1 MRLCSGEGIA
11 HICVLLTG
19 SRAMGV
25 SAMMTKR
32 LLLTG
37 FAMIGGIG
45 TASADPASDRTAID
59 AQIEKNYAGLDALY
73 RDIHTHPELGA
84 QETRTAALLAGRM
97 KALGFTVTEKV
108 GGTGVV
114 AIYRNGAGPT
124 VMVRTELDGLPMEE
138 KTGLPYA
145 SRAQAQFEGKTTF
158 VAQSCGHDVHMA
170 AWVGTAQALLAM
182 KAQWKGT
189 LMFIAQPAEE
199 TLIGAK
205 AMLDAGLFTKF
216 AKPDYGF
223 AAHVGSGEA
232 GTVLVKDGVTSS
244 NSDSLQVTFKG
255 RGGHGSMP
263 SATIDPIVMGAHF
276 VTDVQSVISRQKD
289 ANAFGVVTVGAF
301 QAGTVGNIIPDTAVL
316 KLSLRSFDK
325 DVRQLL
331 LDGVKRTADAS
342 AAMSMA
348 PAPEVK
354 WLHGTAA
361 VINDHALAERAAAAL
376 TAAGGDRITYM
387 PATAPGWSASEDWSA
402 FVDAGVP
409 SVYFTIGGYDAATLA
424 AYKAKGES
432 VPSNHSPF
440 FAPDHDKAIRTGIRT
455 LSLAVLMVTE
465 PK

>member
-1 MRLCSGEGIA
+1 MKMM
-11 HICVLLTG
+11 LLTG
-19 SRAMGV
+19 C
-25 SAMMTKR
+25 AMM
-32 LLLTG
+32 
-37 FAMIGGIG
+37 
-45 TASADPASDRTAID
+45 ASVGPAWADPAPGPAANRAAID
-59 AQIEKNYAGLDALY
+59 AQIEKTYPALDALY
-73 RDIHTHPELGA
+73 RDIHAHPEIGM
-84 QETRTAALLAGRM
+84 QEVRTAALLAGKM
-97 KALGFTVTEKV
+97 KAMGFTVTEKV

-114 AIYRNGAGPT
+114 AIYRNGPGPT

-145 SRAQAQFEGKTTF
+145 SRAQTEYEGKTTF

-170 AWVGTAQALLAM
+170 AWIGTAQALLAM
-182 KAQWKGT
+182 KSQWKGT

-199 TLIGAK
+199 QLKGAK
-205 AMLDAGLFTKF
+205 AMLDDGLFTRF

-223 AAHVGSGEA
+223 AAHVGSGET
-232 GTVLVKDGVTSS
+232 GTVLIKDGVTSS
-244 NSDSLQVTFKG
+244 NSDSLQITFKG

-276 VTDVQSVISRQKD
+276 VTDVQAVISRQKD

-301 QAGTVGNIIPDTAVL
+301 QAGTVGNIIPDTATL

-331 LDGVKRTADAS
+331 LDGVKRTAEAS

-348 PAPEVK
+348 PVPEVK
-354 WLHGTAA
+354 WLYGTAA
-361 VINDHALAERAAAAL
+361 VFNDHALAERAAAEL
-376 TAAGGDRITYM
+376 KAAGGDRVTYV

-424 AYKAKGES
+424 AFKAKGEA

-455 LSLAVLMVTE
+455 LTLAVLMVTT

>member
-1 MRLCSGEGIA
+1 MQVCI
-11 HICVLLTG
+11 
-19 SRAMGV
+19 
-25 SAMMTKR
+25 MTKT
-32 LLLTG
+32 LLRATAACAMLTVT
-37 FAMIGGIG
+37 AA
-45 TASADPASDRTAID
+45 ASAASPADNRARVDTE
-59 AQIEKNYAGLDALY
+59 IEGNYPSLDVLY
-73 RDIHTHPELGA
+73 RDLHAHPELGM
-84 QETRTAALLAGRM
+84 QETRTAALLAQKMRT
-97 KALGFTVTEKV
+97 LGFTVTEKV

-114 AIYRNGAGPT
+114 AIYRNGIGPT

-145 SRAQAQFEGKTTF
+145 SRAQAMFDGKSTF

-182 KAQWKGT
+182 KTQWNGT

-199 TLIGAK
+199 QLKGAK
-205 AMLDAGLFTKF
+205 AMLEAGLFTKF
-216 AKPDYGF
+216 GKPDYGF
-223 AAHVGSGEA
+223 AAHVGSDEA

-244 NSDSLQVTFKG
+244 NSDSVEIIFKG

-289 ANAFGVVTVGAF
+289 AHAFGVVTVGSF
-301 QAGTVGNIIPDTAVL
+301 QSGTVGNIIPDQAVL

-325 DVRQLL
+325 TVRQVL
-331 LDGVKRTADAS
+331 LDGVRRTAEAS

-354 WLHGTAA
+354 WLYGTAA
-361 VINDHALAERAAAAL
+361 VMNDHALAERSAAVL
-376 TAAGGDRITYM
+376 TAAGGDRVTYL
-387 PATAPGWSASEDWSA
+387 PASAPGWSASEDWSA

-424 AYKAKGES
+424 GYKARGEA

-455 LSLAVLMVTE
+455 LTLAVLMVTE

>member
-1 MRLCSGEGIA
+1 MQVCI
-11 HICVLLTG
+11 
-19 SRAMGV
+19 
-25 SAMMTKR
+25 MTKT
-32 LLLTG
+32 LLRATAACAMLTVT
-37 FAMIGGIG
+37 AA
-45 TASADPASDRTAID
+45 ASAASPADNRARVDTE
-59 AQIEKNYAGLDALY
+59 IEGNYPSLDVLY
-73 RDIHTHPELGA
+73 RDLHAHPELGM
-84 QETRTAALLAGRM
+84 QETRTAALLAQKMRT
-97 KALGFTVTEKV
+97 LGFTVTEKV

-114 AIYRNGAGPT
+114 AIYRNGIGPT

-145 SRAQAQFEGKTTF
+145 SRAQAMFDGKSTF

-182 KAQWKGT
+182 KTQWNGT

-199 TLIGAK
+199 QLKGAK
-205 AMLDAGLFTKF
+205 AMLEAGLFTKF
-216 AKPDYGF
+216 GKPDYGF
-223 AAHVGSGEA
+223 AAHVGSDEA
-232 GTVLVKDGVTSS
+232 GTVLVKDGVT
-244 NSDSLQVTFKG
+244 NSDSVEIIFKG

-289 ANAFGVVTVGAF
+289 AHAFGVVTVGSF
-301 QAGTVGNIIPDTAVL
+301 QSGTVGNIIPDQAVL

-325 DVRQLL
+325 TVRQVL
-331 LDGVKRTADAS
+331 LDGVRRTAEAS

-354 WLHGTAA
+354 WLYGTAA
-361 VINDHALAERAAAAL
+361 VMNDHALAERSAAVL
-376 TAAGGDRITYM
+376 TAAGGDRVTYL
-387 PATAPGWSASEDWSA
+387 PASAPGWSASEDWSA

-424 AYKAKGES
+424 GYKARGEA

-455 LSLAVLMVTE
+455 LTLAVLMVTE

>member
-1 MRLCSGEGIA
+1 MAVG
-11 HICVLLTG
+11 CVLIGQGDVLGFRT
-19 SRAMGV
+19 MGV
-25 SAMMTKR
+25 KMTKTMLG
-32 LLLTG
+32 LLAGCTMMVTTG
-37 FAMIGGIG
+37 AAWG
-45 TASADPASDRTAID
+45 DPAADRIAID
-59 AQIEKNYAGLDALY
+59 AQIERNYAGLDTLY
-73 RDIHTHPELGA
+73 RDIHAHPEIGM
-84 QETRTAALLAGRM
+84 QETRTAALLASRM

-108 GGTGVV
+108 GGTGLV

-145 SRAQAQFEGKTTF
+145 SRAQTEYEGKTTF

-170 AWVGTAQALLAM
+170 AWIGTAQALLAM
-182 KAQWKGT
+182 NARWKGT

-199 TLIGAK
+199 QLKGAK

-276 VTDVQSVISRQKD
+276 VTDVQAVISRQKD

-325 DVRQLL
+325 DVRQVL
-331 LDGVKRTADAS
+331 LDGVKHTADAA

-354 WLHGTAA
+354 WLYGTAA
-361 VINDHALAERAAAAL
+361 VMNDHDLAVRAAANL
-376 TAAGGDRITYM
+376 KAAGGDRVTYL

-402 FVDAGVP
+402 FVDAGIP
-409 SVYFTIGGYDAATLA
+409 SVYFTIGGYDAKTLA
-424 AYKAKGES
+424 AYKAKGEP

-440 FAPDHDKAIRTGIRT
+440 FAPDHDQAIRTGIRT

-465 PK
+465 AK

>member
-1 MRLCSGEGIA
+1 MTRNLFGAVAGCVIA
-11 HICVLLTG
+11 T
-19 SRAMGV
+19 A
-25 SAMMTKR
+25 
-32 LLLTG
+32 
-37 FAMIGGIG
+37 
-45 TASADPASDRTAID
+45 TASAAATGPAESRAEID
-59 AQIEKNYAGLDALY
+59 TQIERTYPALDTLY
-73 RDIHTHPELGA
+73 RDLHAHPELGM
-84 QETRTAALLAGRM
+84 QETRTAALLAQKMRG
-97 KALGFTVTEKV
+97 LGFAVTEKV

-145 SRAQAQFEGKTTF
+145 SRAQTVFDGKSTF

-170 AWVGTAQALLAM
+170 AWVGTAQALVAM
-182 KAQWKGT
+182 KARWTGT

-199 TLIGAK
+199 QLKGAK

-216 AKPDYGF
+216 GKPDYGF
-223 AAHVGSGEA
+223 AAHVGSDVT
-232 GTVLVKDGVTSS
+232 GTVIVKDGVTSS
-244 NSDSLQVTFKG
+244 NSDSVQITFKG

-276 VTDVQSVISRQKD
+276 VSDVQSVISRQKD
-289 ANAFGVVTVGAF
+289 ANAFGVVTVGSF
-301 QAGTVGNIIPDTAVL
+301 QSGTVGNIIPDQAVL

-325 DVRQLL
+325 TVRQLL
-331 LDGVKRTADAS
+331 LDGVKRTAEAS

-354 WLHGTAA
+354 WLYGTAA
-361 VINDHALAERAAAAL
+361 VVNDHALAERSAAVL
-376 TAAGGDRITYM
+376 KAAGGDRVTFV
-387 PATAPGWSASEDWSA
+387 PASAPGWSASEDWSA
-402 FVDAGVP
+402 FVEAGVP
-409 SVYFTIGGYDAATLA
+409 SVYFTIGGYNAATLA
-424 AYKAKGES
+424 RYKARGEA

-455 LSLAVLMVTE
+455 LALAVLMVAE

>member
-1 MRLCSGEGIA
+1 MQVCI
-11 HICVLLTG
+11 
-19 SRAMGV
+19 
-25 SAMMTKR
+25 MTKT
-32 LLLTG
+32 LLRATAACAMLTVT
-37 FAMIGGIG
+37 AA
-45 TASADPASDRTAID
+45 ASAASPADNRARVDTE
-59 AQIEKNYAGLDALY
+59 IEGNYPSLDVLY
-73 RDIHTHPELGA
+73 RDLHAHPELGM
-84 QETRTAALLAGRM
+84 QETRTAALLAQKMRT
-97 KALGFTVTEKV
+97 LGFTVTEKV

-114 AIYRNGAGPT
+114 AIYRNGVGPT

-145 SRAQAQFEGKTTF
+145 SRAQAMFDGKSTF

-182 KAQWKGT
+182 KTQWNGT

-199 TLIGAK
+199 QLKGAK
-205 AMLDAGLFTKF
+205 AMLEAGLFTKF
-216 AKPDYGF
+216 GKPDYGF
-223 AAHVGSGEA
+223 AAHVGSDEA

-244 NSDSLQVTFKG
+244 NSDSVEIIFKG

-289 ANAFGVVTVGAF
+289 AHAFGVVTVGSF
-301 QAGTVGNIIPDTAVL
+301 QSGTVGNIIPDQAVL

-325 DVRQLL
+325 TVRQVL
-331 LDGVKRTADAS
+331 LDGVRRTAEAS

-354 WLHGTAA
+354 WLYGTAA
-361 VINDHALAERAAAAL
+361 VMNDHALAERSAAVL
-376 TAAGGDRITYM
+376 TAAGGDRVTYL
-387 PATAPGWSASEDWSA
+387 PASAPGWSASEDWSA

-424 AYKAKGES
+424 GYKARGEA

-455 LSLAVLMVTE
+455 LTLAVLMVTE

>member
-1 MRLCSGEGIA
+1 MGIMIKTVFRATTACSMLAIA
-11 HICVLLTG
+11 
-19 SRAMGV
+19 
-25 SAMMTKR
+25 
-32 LLLTG
+32 
-37 FAMIGGIG
+37 
-45 TASADPASDRTAID
+45 ASVAAAGPAEDRVRID
-59 AQIEKNYAGLDALY
+59 AQIDRDYPALDALY
-73 RDIHTHPELGA
+73 RDLHSHPELGL
-84 QETRTAALLAGRM
+84 QETRTAALLAQKM
-97 KALGFTVTEKV
+97 KALGFAVTEKV

-145 SRAQAQFEGKTTF
+145 SRAQTMFDGKSTF

-189 LMFIAQPAEE
+189 LMFVAQPAEE
-199 TLIGAK
+199 QLKGAR
-205 AMLDAGLFTKF
+205 AMLDAGLFTRF

-223 AAHVGSGEA
+223 AAHVGSGET

-244 NSDSLQVTFKG
+244 NSDSVQITFKG

-276 VTDVQSVISRQKD
+276 VSDVQTVISRQKD
-289 ANAFGVVTVGAF
+289 ANAFGVVTVGSF
-301 QAGTVGNIIPDTAVL
+301 QAGTVGNIIPDQAVL

-325 DVRQLL
+325 DVRQGL

-342 AAMSMA
+342 AAMAAA

-354 WLHGTAA
+354 WLYGTAA
-361 VINDHALAERAAAAL
+361 VVNDHALAERAATAL
-376 TAAGGDRITYM
+376 TAAGGDRVTWL
-387 PATAPGWSASEDWSA
+387 PASAPGWSASEDWSA

-409 SVYFTIGGYDAATLA
+409 SVYFTIGGYDAKRLA
-424 AYKAKGES
+424 GYKTRGDA

-440 FAPDHDKAIRTGIRT
+440 FAPDHDPAIRTGIRT
-455 LSLAVLMVTE
+455 LALAVLMVTE

>member
-1 MRLCSGEGIA
+1 MAVG
-11 HICVLLTG
+11 CVLIGQGDVLGFRT
-19 SRAMGV
+19 MGV
-25 SAMMTKR
+25 KMTKTMLG
-32 LLLTG
+32 LLAGCTMMVTTG
-37 FAMIGGIG
+37 AAWG
-45 TASADPASDRTAID
+45 DPAADRIAID
-59 AQIEKNYAGLDALY
+59 AQIERNYAGLDTLY
-73 RDIHTHPELGA
+73 RDIHAHPEIGM
-84 QETRTAALLAGRM
+84 QETRTAALLASRM

-108 GGTGVV
+108 GGTGLV

-145 SRAQAQFEGKTTF
+145 SRAQTEFEGKTTF

-182 KAQWKGT
+182 KAQWKGN

-199 TLIGAK
+199 QLKGAK

-232 GTVLVKDGVTSS
+232 GTVLVKDGVASS

-276 VTDVQSVISRQKD
+276 VTDVQAVISRQKD

-325 DVRQLL
+325 DVRQVL
-331 LDGVKRTADAS
+331 LDGVKHTADAA

-354 WLHGTAA
+354 WLYGTAA
-361 VINDHALAERAAAAL
+361 VMNDHDLAVRAAANL
-376 TAAGGDRITYM
+376 KAAGGDRVTYL

-402 FVDAGVP
+402 FVGAGIP
-409 SVYFTIGGYDAATLA
+409 SVYFTIGGYDAKTLA
-424 AYKAKGES
+424 AYKAKGEP

-440 FAPDHDKAIRTGIRT
+440 FAPDHDQAIRTGIRT

-465 PK
+465 AK

>member
-1 MRLCSGEGIA
+1 MTKAIQA
-11 HICVLLTG
+11 LLTG
-19 SRAMGV
+19 CAIMASVGV
-25 SAMMTKR
+25 
-32 LLLTG
+32 
-37 FAMIGGIG
+37 
-45 TASADPASDRTAID
+45 ASADPASDRATID
-59 AQIEKNYAGLDALY
+59 TQIEKTYPALDALY
-73 RDIHTHPELGA
+73 RDIHTHPEIGM
-84 QETRTAALLAGRM
+84 QEVRTAALLAGKM
-97 KALGFTVTEKV
+97 KALGFTVTDKV

-145 SRAQAQFEGKTTF
+145 SRAQTEFEGKTTF

-170 AWVGTAQALLAM
+170 AWIGTAQTLLAM
-182 KAQWKGT
+182 KGQWKGT

-199 TLIGAK
+199 QLKGAK
-205 AMLDAGLFTKF
+205 AMLDAGLFTRF
-216 AKPDYGF
+216 IKPDYGF

-232 GTVLVKDGVTSS
+232 GTVVVKDGVTSS
-244 NSDSLQVTFKG
+244 NSDSVQVTFKG

-276 VTDVQSVISRQKD
+276 VTDVQAVISRQKD

-301 QAGTVGNIIPDTAVL
+301 QAGTVANIIPDTAVL

-325 DVRQLL
+325 DVRQMLL
-331 LDGVKRTADAS
+331 EGVKRTANAS
-342 AAMSMA
+342 AAMSNA
-348 PAPEVK
+348 PAPEVT
-354 WLHGTAA
+354 WLNGTAA
-361 VINDHALAERAAAAL
+361 VMNDHALAERAAAEL
-376 TAAGGDRITYM
+376 KAADGDRVSYL
-387 PATAPGWSASEDWSA
+387 PASAPGWSASEDWSA

-424 AYKAKGES
+424 AYKAKGEA

-440 FAPDHDKAIRTGIRT
+440 FAPDHNKAIRTGIRT
-455 LSLAVLMVTE
+455 LTLAVLMVAE

>member
-1 MRLCSGEGIA
+1 MLK
-11 HICVLLTG
+11 LLAG
-19 SRAMGV
+19 CAMAV
-25 SAMMTKR
+25 
-32 LLLTG
+32 
-37 FAMIGGIG
+37 
-45 TASADPASDRTAID
+45 TAGAAWADPAADRTAID
-59 AQIEKNYAGLDALY
+59 VQIEKNYAGLDTLY
-73 RDIHTHPELGA
+73 RDIHAHPEIGM
-84 QETRTAALLAGRM
+84 QETRTAALLASRM

-108 GGTGVV
+108 GGTGLV
-114 AIYRNGAGPT
+114 AIYKNGAGPT

-145 SRAQAQFEGKTTF
+145 SRAQTEFEGKTTF

-170 AWVGTAQALLAM
+170 VWIGTAQALLAM

-199 TLIGAK
+199 QLEGAK
-205 AMLDAGLFTKF
+205 AMLDGGLFTKF

-276 VTDVQSVISRQKD
+276 VTDVQAVISRQKD

-325 DVRQLL
+325 DVRQVL
-331 LDGVKRTADAS
+331 LDGVKHTADAA

-354 WLHGTAA
+354 WIHGTAA
-361 VINDHALAERAAAAL
+361 VMNDHDLAVRAAANL
-376 TAAGGDRITYM
+376 KAAGGDRVTYL

-402 FVDAGVP
+402 FVDAGIP
-409 SVYFTIGGYDAATLA
+409 SVYFTIGGYDAKTLA
-424 AYKAKGES
+424 AYKAKGEA

-440 FAPDHDKAIRTGIRT
+440 FAPDHDQAIRTGIRT

-465 PK
+465 AK

>member
-1 MRLCSGEGIA
+1 MQVCI
-11 HICVLLTG
+11 
-19 SRAMGV
+19 
-25 SAMMTKR
+25 MTKT
-32 LLLTG
+32 LLRATAACAMLTVT
-37 FAMIGGIG
+37 AA
-45 TASADPASDRTAID
+45 ASAASPADNRARVDTE
-59 AQIEKNYAGLDALY
+59 IEGNYPSLDVLY
-73 RDIHTHPELGA
+73 RDLHAHPELGM
-84 QETRTAALLAGRM
+84 QETRTAALLAQKMRT
-97 KALGFTVTEKV
+97 LGFTVTEKV

-114 AIYRNGAGPT
+114 AIYRNGIGPT

-145 SRAQAQFEGKTTF
+145 SRAQAMFDGKSTF

-182 KAQWKGT
+182 KTQWNGT

-199 TLIGAK
+199 QLKGAK
-205 AMLDAGLFTKF
+205 AMLEAGLFTKF
-216 AKPDYGF
+216 GKPDYGF
-223 AAHVGSGEA
+223 AAHVGSDEA

-244 NSDSLQVTFKG
+244 NSDSVEIIFTG

-289 ANAFGVVTVGAF
+289 AHAFGVVTVGSF
-301 QAGTVGNIIPDTAVL
+301 QSGTVGNIIPDQAVL

-325 DVRQLL
+325 TVRQVL
-331 LDGVKRTADAS
+331 LDGVRRTAEAS

-354 WLHGTAA
+354 WLYGTAA
-361 VINDHALAERAAAAL
+361 VMNDHALAERSAAVL
-376 TAAGGDRITYM
+376 TAAGGDRVTYL
-387 PATAPGWSASEDWSA
+387 PASAPGWSASEDWSA

-424 AYKAKGES
+424 GYKARGEA

-455 LSLAVLMVTE
+455 LTLAVLMVTE